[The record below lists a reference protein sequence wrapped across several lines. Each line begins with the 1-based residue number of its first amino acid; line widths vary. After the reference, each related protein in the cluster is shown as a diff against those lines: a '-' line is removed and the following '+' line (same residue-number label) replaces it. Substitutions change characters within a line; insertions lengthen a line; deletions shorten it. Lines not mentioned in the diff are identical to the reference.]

1 MLLIIVLTVL
11 FRVEK
16 RWNFLRLR
24 DHHSDFT
31 LFLLLLTRVHSESIT
46 QHYVE
51 DSEICMIFNQ
61 NLLLNKRFRI
71 YDQFK
76 IVFTVP
82 KNSLKI
88 GKPHFKSKSSL
99 KFSSRNSYRVWELK
113 CRLKINPKLMCFPN
127 RLLSGIIIFI
137 LSSIGHFQP
146 RWNGKTVSIWKSRSS
161 SQNLTRLLYSNATTA
176 HVLFLTNC
184 YASLEILLMMAR

>member
-11 FRVEK
+11 FGVEK

-88 GKPHFKSKSSL
+88 GKPHFK
-99 KFSSRNSYRVWELK
+99 
-113 CRLKINPKLMCFPN
+113 
-127 RLLSGIIIFI
+127 
-137 LSSIGHFQP
+137 
-146 RWNGKTVSIWKSRSS
+146 
-161 SQNLTRLLYSNATTA
+161 
-176 HVLFLTNC
+176 
-184 YASLEILLMMAR
+184 